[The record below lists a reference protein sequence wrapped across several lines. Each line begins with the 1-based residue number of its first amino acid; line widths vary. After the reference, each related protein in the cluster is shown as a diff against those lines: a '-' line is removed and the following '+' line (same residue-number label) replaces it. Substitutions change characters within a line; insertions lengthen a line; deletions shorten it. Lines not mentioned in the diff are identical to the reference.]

1 VSKNTTALVVGDSPG
16 ASKVSKAES
25 LGIPIIDE
33 ETFVR
38 VMEKGAEA
46 L

>member
-16 ASKVSKAES
+16 VSKVSKAES
-25 LGIPIIDE
+25 LGVPIIDE
-33 ETFVR
+33 KTFVR